1 MVSLLTFSCSESFR
15 GQAGMVQQQVD
26 YRLLACRFHIFT
38 PSFDNRPRH
47 AGVPMRLRCYPFLK
61 EYSRT
66 SLVRL

>member
-1 MVSLLTFSCSESFR
+1 MVSLLTFSCSEGFR

-47 AGVPMRLRCYPFLK
+47 AGVP
-61 EYSRT
+61 
-66 SLVRL
+66 V